1 MRKLQRFF
9 LASVVALGLGLTGC
23 SDDVSDANEPGAKG
37 TTYAS
42 LSIAFPKTAAT
53 KAGLPGDY
61 NENGKWK
68 GRDVVEKI
76 TVFLVNESL
85 GTIDHT
91 SFTENQFAG
100 IDEYGKLKPSLAIK
114 ATPGEKVKAYV
125 VINDVKEK
133 VTNALKNVTP
143 KNFATAFSE
152 AATAIASEV
161 SAYNT
166 DKEKDVILMT
176 NTVEPTA
183 VTLKAGVTEAEAKVG
198 TVNLIQV
205 QVQRVVS
212 RAIVTIKS
220 DFTNTI
226 EVADANGVKGSTITI
241 TDVKY
246 GVGQSN
252 RKFFIL
258 QDENFRTPN
267 PVYDYKPGTVDASM
281 FDNSGLAA
289 AAMTAVSSIENKDN
303 ANVVAALGA
312 ETPGKFVLPV
322 THKKTDYVKGNT
334 TYFEIQVTF
343 TPDKVDGD
351 VDYTPGNTVY
361 LGANDGKFYTT
372 REKAEEESGQKS
384 TCYKGIGNTENGGA
398 IAKYIVWLNPDVI
411 PGTGGDKA
419 SQSPTVRNQV
429 YHVHITGFKKIGV
442 PNNPLNPGIPEDPTK
457 PYDPDNNPITPGT
470 ADPNDPDNPSN
481 PIDPT
486 HPLETEDT
494 YLSVE
499 ITVLPYTVH
508 SYEVDLG
515 QDY

>member
-9 LASVVALGLGLTGC
+9 LVSVVALGLGLTGC

-53 KAGLPGDY
+53 KALPEDY
-61 NENGKWK
+61 NKNGEWK
-68 GRDVVEKI
+68 GRDVIEKI

-85 GTIDHT
+85 GTIDQT
-91 SFTENQFAG
+91 SFTEGAFVE
-100 IDEYGKLKPSLAIK
+100 IDAEGVLKPSLAIA
-114 ATPGEKVKAYV
+114 ATPGQQVKAYV
-125 VINDVKEK
+125 VINDVNEK

-143 KNFATAFSE
+143 LNFAKAFS
-152 AATAIASEV
+152 AAAEAIASEV

-166 DKEKDVILMT
+166 EKKKDVILMT
-176 NTVEPTA
+176 NDVAPEP
-183 VTLKAGVTEAEAKVG
+183 VTLVAGITHDQAKDGVA
-198 TVNLIQV
+198 NLIKV
-205 QVQRVVS
+205 NVQRVVS
-212 RAIVTIKS
+212 RAIVTVKT
-220 DFTNTI
+220 DFAKTI
-226 EVADANGVKGSTITI
+226 DVANANGVKGSTITI
-241 TDVKY
+241 KEVKY

-252 RKFFIL
+252 KNFFIL
-258 QDENFRTPN
+258 QNKDFLTPD
-267 PVYDYKPGTVDASM
+267 PVYTYLPGVVNASM

-289 AAMTAVSSIENKDN
+289 AAMTAVSPIETKDN
-303 ANVVAALGA
+303 ANVVAALGD

-322 THKKTDYVKGNT
+322 THAADKYVKGNT

-343 TPDKVDGD
+343 TPDAVDGTGTYSLGTD
-351 VDYTPGNTVY
+351 VY
-361 LGANDGKFYTT
+361 LNSYDGKFYTT
-372 REKAEEESGQKS
+372 RALAEENGYKA
-384 TCYKGIGNTENGGA
+384 TCYKGNGDTENGGA
-398 IAKYIVWLNPDVI
+398 IAKYIVWLNPNVI
-411 PGTGGDKA
+411 PGTGGDKKA

-442 PNNPLNPGIPEDPTK
+442 PNNPLNP
-457 PYDPDNNPITPGT
+457 
-470 ADPNDPDNPSN
+470 ADPNDPKDPLN

>member
-9 LASVVALGLGLTGC
+9 LVSVVALGLGLTGC

-53 KAGLPGDY
+53 KAGLPNDY
-61 NENGKWK
+61 NENGEWK

-91 SFTENQFAG
+91 SFTENQFVG
-100 IDEYGKLKPSLAIK
+100 IDTDGKLKPSLAIK
-114 ATPGEKVKAYV
+114 ATPGQQVKAYV
-125 VINDVKEK
+125 VINDVNEK

-143 KNFATAFSE
+143 LKFATAFS
-152 AATAIASEV
+152 AAAEAIASEV
-161 SAYNT
+161 SAST
-166 DKEKDVILMT
+166 DKKDVILMT
-176 NTVEPTA
+176 NDEAPTA
-183 VTLKAGVTEAEAKVG
+183 VTLVAGVTAEQAMKG
-198 TVNLIQV
+198 DKNLIKV
-205 QVQRVVS
+205 NVQRVVS

-220 DFTNTI
+220 GFTNPI
-226 EVADANGVKGSTITI
+226 AVADANGTKGSEITI
-241 TDVKY
+241 TEVKY

-258 QDENFRTPN
+258 QNKEFLTPDF
-267 PVYDYKPGTVDASM
+267 VYGYIPGAVDPIM

-289 AAMTAVSSIENKDN
+289 MSTVSKIETKD
-303 ANVVAALGA
+303 NVVAALDA

-322 THKKTDYVKGNT
+322 THKVTSPTVTDYVKGNT

-343 TPDKVDGD
+343 TPNEVDGAATYSAGTD
-351 VDYTPGNTVY
+351 VY
-361 LGANDGKFYTT
+361 LNSYDGKFYST
-372 REKAEEESGQKS
+372 RAKAEANGYKA
-384 TCYKGIGNTENGGA
+384 TRYKGDGTKGA

-411 PGTGGDKA
+411 PGTGGTDKA
-419 SQSPTVRNQV
+419 SQSPTIRNQV

-442 PNNPLNPGIPEDPTK
+442 PNNPLNPGLPKDPTK
-457 PYDPDNNPITPGT
+457 PYHPTDNPIDPNK
-470 ADPNDPDNPSN
+470 ADPNDPADPLN